1 LLKWLLAGAF
11 GAGRPWRS
19 NAMTQEEI
27 ARRVQEYRRKALEHF
42 PLKLIET
49 TGDEALAKWQD

>member
-1 LLKWLLAGAF
+1 
-11 GAGRPWRS
+11 
-19 NAMTQEEI
+19 MTQEEI

-49 TGDEALAKWQD
+49 TGDEALAKWQAEISRSRIPGRAGRR